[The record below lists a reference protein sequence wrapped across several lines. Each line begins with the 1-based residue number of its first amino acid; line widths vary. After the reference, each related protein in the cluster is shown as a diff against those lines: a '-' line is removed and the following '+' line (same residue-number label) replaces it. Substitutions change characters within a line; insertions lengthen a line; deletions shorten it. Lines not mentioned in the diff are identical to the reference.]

1 VGEPSG
7 LQLFPVRLQ
16 FTEPPVSS
24 ELPPNSTTPTGSQSP
39 EPPSQVIGR
48 LNKLRSGIA
57 AVFGLPRSCL
67 NAARAAYRADL
78 ERAVRAQLS
87 VTPLRELRRFSEG
100 QIRYGAIE
108 AAGIRTVGAVMA
120 TSASRL
126 ESIRGVGSKSS
137 ARIRTA
143 AKRLENE
150 ARRGLKVGELH
161 RSVVDI
167 ADRPF
172 WPIRR
177 DHPWSSPTLAANAA
191 EPSLLATTPTDGCGM
206 WNCSVG

>member
-1 VGEPSG
+1 M
-7 LQLFPVRLQ
+7 
-16 FTEPPVSS
+16 
-24 ELPPNSTTPTGSQSP
+24 
-39 EPPSQVIGR
+39 IGR

-78 ERAVRAQLS
+78 ERAVRAQLA

-108 AAGIRTVGAVMA
+108 ATGIRTVGAVMA

-150 ARRGLKVGELH
+150 ARRGLKVGEFH